1 MKINLKNE
9 SSSESTDNDQPVVT
23 KKQSAKQN
31 ETDTEM
37 LIRISKKFAIIFIL
51 ILMFDFI
58 LDLLLELLD
67 IMIELFH
74 LVVEFFEHTLEVLIE
89 QIFHT
94 HPHQSE
100 VVLGNIAII
109 FFLYLM
115 IRLVRVLPKLLM
127 QKKRNIQAAWLKR
140 KRNWQALPLEKKIK
154 ISTAYSVGVFGIL
167 FLLTL

>member
-31 ETDTEM
+31 ETDIEM
-37 LIRISKKFAIIFIL
+37 LIRISKKFAIILVL
-51 ILMFDFI
+51 ILMFDLI

-74 LVVEFFEHTLEVLIE
+74 LMIEFFEHTLEVLIE
-89 QIFHT
+89 HIFDT

-100 VVLGNIAII
+100 VILGNIAII
-109 FFLYLM
+109 FFLYL
-115 IRLVRVLPKLLM
+115 ISRFARVLPKLLM
-127 QKKRNIQAAWLKR
+127 QKKRNIQSAWLKR
-140 KRNWQALPLEKKIK
+140 KRNWQALLLKQKIK
-154 ISTAYSVGVFGIL
+154 ISTAYSVGVCGIL